1 MKINNKYEILTPNGF
16 EDFEGIQKLKKKTI
30 ELFFDNNIQL
40 RGSFN
45 HQIFDYDG
53 NSIILSNVKIGDK
66 IKSHDGFLT
75 VIDIKK
81 YKYKTNVYDI
91 INSGKDHVFFSNDII
106 SHNCDFLG
114 SGDGVIP
121 GEIQDNITK
130 NMLRQPIEKYM
141 QGTFWQWKEP
151 IEGHKYIMGCLTP
164 FEKVMTNNGLK
175 NIVDVT
181 NDDKLINEDGNV
193 VNIINKQIYGVV
205 NEPIYE
211 ITVDNTYRTTTFTKE
226 HPILISKPI
235 LKRNYFKNNPSY
247 DFNERYWDFNFN
259 YVKAED
265 IKVNDWVKVPN
276 VYNKTIYVD
285 FDKKWEEDICD
296 VRPDFKIKSPLEN
309 VDFWW
314 LIGIWLGDGWLQNH
328 KNSFSIHICFNKKEK
343 YYLDKS
349 LEIIK
354 RQFNRVP
361 SIVEKDTIFELVF
374 NSKELHSF
382 LLKNFNQY
390 SIGKRIPEWVKYLP
404 NEYKL
409 NLIKGY
415 FNSDGCWIKT
425 TKKNQINSKI
435 SFVSV
440 NLELLESIQDI
451 LFSLGVISSLNKL
464 RDDGKHQINQKTS
477 DTRKCYNLCLAHYDS
492 LYLIKLFNDLNDI
505 KLKKFNINDFVIK
518 NRRSISSC
526 HLSKDEKWIYF
537 KVKKIKESK
546 YTGNVYNFECDT
558 HTFMCHHITTHNCD
572 VSRGDSEDFSSI
584 NIIDFDEREQV
595 AEYIGKIPPDD
606 LAAVAYKWG
615 VLYNAFIVV
624 DITGGMGV
632 ATSRKLQEMN
642 YKSLYIEGINTN
654 NVWEFNKKAMDKI
667 PGINF
672 NNKRTQIVAAFEE
685 QLRKGFKVR
694 SSRLTNELNT
704 FVYINGRP
712 DHMKGA
718 HDDAIMSM
726 SMALYVADI
735 SFTQLQKNEN
745 VNKAMLE
752 SWVMSERSYEVNKG
766 HYSYGATIDPI
777 GAMTMDPSFYHK
789 DNPMNVSKDIYSQYS
804 WLFGKR
810 K

>member
-1 MKINNKYEILTPNGF
+1 
-16 EDFEGIQKLKKKTI
+16 
-30 ELFFDNNIQL
+30 
-40 RGSFN
+40 
-45 HQIFDYDG
+45 
-53 NSIILSNVKIGDK
+53 
-66 IKSHDGFLT
+66 
-75 VIDIKK
+75 
-81 YKYKTNVYDI
+81 
-91 INSGKDHVFFSNDII
+91 
-106 SHNCDFLG
+106 
-114 SGDGVIP
+114 
-121 GEIQDNITK
+121 
-130 NMLRQPIEKYM
+130 M
-141 QGTFWQWKEP
+141 QGTLWQWKEP
-151 IEGHKYIMGCLTP
+151 VQGHRYIMGCLTP

-175 NIVDVT
+175 NIVDIT
-181 NDDKLINEDGNV
+181 NDDKLINEDGDI
-193 VNIINKQIYGVV
+193 VNIINKQIYEVI
-205 NEPIYE
+205 NESIYE

-235 LKRNYFKNNPSY
+235 LKRNYLKNNSSY
-247 DFNERYWDFNFN
+247 NFNERYWDFDFN

-265 IKVNDWVKVPN
+265 VKVNDWVKVPN
-276 VYNKTIYVD
+276 IYNKIIDID
-285 FDKKWEEDICD
+285 FDKKWEEDIGN
-296 VRPDFKIKSPLEN
+296 VRSDFKIKSPLQN

-314 LIGIWLGDGWLQNH
+314 LVGVWLGDGWLQNY
-328 KNSFSIHICFNKKEK
+328 KNSFSVHICFNKKEK

-354 RQFNRVP
+354 TQFDRNP
-361 SIVEKDTIFELVF
+361 SIVEKDTTFEIVF

-390 SIGKRIPEWVKYLP
+390 SIGKRITEWVKYLP

-440 NLELLESIQDI
+440 NLELLESIQDM

-464 RDDGKHQINQKTS
+464 RNEGKHEINGKTS

-492 LYLIKLFNDLNDI
+492 LLLIKLFNDLNDI
-505 KLKKFNINDFVIK
+505 KLKKFNIDDFEIK
-518 NRRSISSC
+518 NKRIISSC
-526 HLSKDEKWIYF
+526 HLSKDEKWVYF

-595 AEYIGKIPPDD
+595 LEYIGKMPPDD
-606 LAAVAYKWG
+606 LASVAYKWG
-615 VLYNAFIVV
+615 ILYDCFIVI
-624 DITGGMGV
+624 DITGGMGI

-642 YKSLYIEGINTN
+642 YKSLFIDGVNTQN
-654 NVWEFNKKAMDKI
+654 IWEYNKKAMEKI

-685 QLRKGFKVR
+685 QVRKGFAIR
-694 SSRLTNELNT
+694 SARLLGELNT

-718 HDDAIMSM
+718 HDDSIMSI
-726 SMALYVADI
+726 SMALYVGDI
-735 SFTQLQKNEN
+735 SFNQLQRNTSQ
-745 VNKAMLE
+745 NKAMME
-752 SWVMSERSYEVNKG
+752 SWAMSERTYEPEKSF
-766 HYSYGATIDPI
+766 YSYGTAFDQI
-777 GAMTMDPSFYHK
+777 GSMSMDNK
-789 DNPMNVSKDIYSQYS
+789 NVFNSNNIHEIKQAYQEYS
-804 WLFGKR
+804 WLFSGYR
-810 K
+810 NRR